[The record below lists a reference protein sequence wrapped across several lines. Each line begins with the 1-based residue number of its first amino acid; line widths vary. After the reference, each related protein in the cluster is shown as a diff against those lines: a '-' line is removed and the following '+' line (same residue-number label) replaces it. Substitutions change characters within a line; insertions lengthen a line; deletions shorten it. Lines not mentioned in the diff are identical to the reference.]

1 MNCGTVQAVETGWR
15 GLYKCRGKLQGP
27 TEQRRQTSDGPSE
40 IGPPTNVHHQYHVRR
55 NQETGQ
61 LEGLPESWKRLI
73 NTQISKQEQNE
84 NPDATLQAIRFY
96 SYSMKKKHTELFKPF
111 LTEKE
116 IKEEDEEILGCET
129 SSKEDS
135 LHSESSD
142 NSGVILS
149 TSPVPLPEKKRPP
162 VPPKKPN
169 TLVSREKHKSKVNA
183 VEKRYLRNGKSSTTQ
198 NTFAALDEALNN
210 LKMNCIGPE
219 VQTETDKGKQETET
233 ESPILR
239 KKERVMHKMT
249 DEEVFVELRRICHP
263 GDPYKRFERSK
274 ELGAG

>member
-1 MNCGTVQAVETGWR
+1 MHTTKRPWLEVQLRARLEQMNVEIAQSHMR
-15 GLYKCRGKLQGP
+15 
-27 TEQRRQTSDGPSE
+27 QRLCSGE
-40 IGPPTNVHHQYHVRR
+40 IRTIHRRVNLNYYEAKRDCSRSMCTPLPLSHLCFPP
-55 NQETGQ
+55 
-61 LEGLPESWKRLI
+61 
-73 NTQISKQEQNE
+73 KQEQNE

-169 TLVSREKHKSKVNA
+169 TLVSR
-183 VEKRYLRNGKSSTTQ
+183 GKSSTTQ